1 MIFSD
6 GYETTNNTPVLS
18 NFRKAKDAINSI
30 DTENLFTS
38 PKKDEEKSSYLRVN
52 ETDVFEKSSN
62 PHMGLDNWIKKLTE
76 SQKNSFLV
84 IALVLIFSKVQQ
96 VQVKP

>member
-52 ETDVFEKSSN
+52 ETDVFEN
-62 PHMGLDNWIKKLTE
+62 LLTHTWDWITGL
-76 SQKNSFLV
+76 KN
-84 IALVLIFSKVQQ
+84 
-96 VQVKP
+96 

>member
-1 MIFSD
+1 
-6 GYETTNNTPVLS
+6 
-18 NFRKAKDAINSI
+18 DAINSI

-76 SQKNSFLV
+76 SQKKFVFSNSFGPDILKG
-84 IALVLIFSKVQQ
+84 AAGSGKTLSLILRCVVQ
-96 VQVKP
+96 